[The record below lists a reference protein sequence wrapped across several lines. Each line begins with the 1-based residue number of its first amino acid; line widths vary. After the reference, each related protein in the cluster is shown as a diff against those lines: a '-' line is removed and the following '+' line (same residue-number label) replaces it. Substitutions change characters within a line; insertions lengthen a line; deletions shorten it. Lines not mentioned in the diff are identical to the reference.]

1 MKGKILVPLDGS
13 ELAEKAVPFAVAMAS
28 RSGLPVELLHV
39 HFPVPAL
46 WSTGIPAE
54 SYRWEFE
61 TREAADEYLAQ
72 AKDRITE
79 ALHERVSAGVRT
91 GDVADELVAALGED
105 VGAVVMTTQGQTG
118 LRGVLLG
125 SIARKLVHDARIP
138 VILLGPGV
146 QGWKA
151 PDEVRIESVMVS
163 LDASPASDA
172 ILEPALSVARWFGA
186 RVHLVGVVPVG
197 VGFGYPS
204 VPHGAVLEGGAAE
217 ERLVQ
222 HLEAKR
228 AEVEAQGLVVS
239 HRVLRDDDVAGALL
253 QAAREVA
260 ADFIA
265 MSTHARGPA
274 LRVLLGSVAS
284 GVLKE
289 SPVPVLMLRPR
300 KFD

>member
-1 MKGKILVPLDGS
+1 MNGKILVPLDGS
-13 ELAEKAVPFAVAMAS
+13 ELAEKAVPLAVAVAS

-61 TREAADEYLAQ
+61 TREAADAYLAQ
-72 AKDRITE
+72 ATERISE
-79 ALHERVSAGVRT
+79 ALNERVTAGVRT
-91 GDVADELVAALGED
+91 GDVADELVAALGEE
-105 VGAVVMTTQGQTG
+105 VGVVVMTTQGQSG

-125 SIARKLVHDARIP
+125 SIARKVVHDARIP
-138 VILLGPGV
+138 VLLLGPGV
-146 QGWKA
+146 EGWA
-151 PDEVRIESVMVS
+151 NADAVRIENVMVA
-163 LDASPASDA
+163 LDASAPSDA
-172 ILEPALSVARWFGA
+172 ILEPALDIARWFGA

-204 VPHGAVLEGGAAE
+204 VPHGAVLEGGATE

-222 HLEAKR
+222 HLEQKR
-228 AEVEAQGLVVS
+228 SEVQALGLAVT

-253 QAAREVA
+253 RAARESA
-260 ADFIA
+260 ADLIA

-289 SPVPVLMLRPR
+289 SPVPVLMLRPE
-300 KFD
+300 KFE